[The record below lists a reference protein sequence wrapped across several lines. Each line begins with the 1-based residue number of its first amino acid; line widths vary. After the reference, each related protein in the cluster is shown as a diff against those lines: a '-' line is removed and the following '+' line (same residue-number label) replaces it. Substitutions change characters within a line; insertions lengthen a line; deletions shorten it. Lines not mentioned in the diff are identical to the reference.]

1 MITSYYFSLFFFD
14 LAVFYDNNTVM
25 PIYIIMPMMSF
36 VMAINGPVAM
46 AGSIFIF
53 SSVIGTK
60 VPKME
65 ANMTTA
71 NRLMDTE

>member
-1 MITSYYFSLFFFD
+1 
-14 LAVFYDNNTVM
+14 
-25 PIYIIMPMMSF
+25 MPMISF

-65 ANMTTA
+65 ANITTE
-71 NRLMDTE
+71 NRLIDTE